1 MDGSFTFTAAAG
13 PDGAG
18 HRLRGGRGSQAASLG
33 AHLSEVEILS
43 SSDEILSSSDEIR
56 SSYDEI
62 LSSYDEILSSSGT
75 TPARER
81 CRAQY

>member
-43 SSDEILSSSDEIR
+43 S
-56 SSYDEI
+56 
-62 LSSYDEILSSSGT
+62 YDEILSSSGT